1 MGHCPWH
8 LPTHGALCSV
18 RDPQR
23 FLVWT
28 VRPRLA
34 QIVVLGLF
42 SAGLALQSLHLG
54 HDIFEDDHAACEC
67 VAIDRQEGAVHL
79 LPADAA
85 ATRIEVSAAAAIVV
99 GFAKGPDA
107 YYGARAPPKA

>member
-1 MGHCPWH
+1 MTH
-8 LPTHGALCSV
+8 LPAINVLCTV
-18 RDPQR
+18 RGPQR

-34 QIVVLGLF
+34 HIAVLGLF

-54 HDIFEDDHAACEC
+54 HDIFDTEHGECPC

-79 LPADAA
+79 LGA
-85 ATRIEVSAAAAIVV
+85 ATVASGSEVAAVAAVV
-99 GFAKGPDA
+99 GGFTLVPDLH
-107 YYGARAPPKA
+107 YGARAPPSA